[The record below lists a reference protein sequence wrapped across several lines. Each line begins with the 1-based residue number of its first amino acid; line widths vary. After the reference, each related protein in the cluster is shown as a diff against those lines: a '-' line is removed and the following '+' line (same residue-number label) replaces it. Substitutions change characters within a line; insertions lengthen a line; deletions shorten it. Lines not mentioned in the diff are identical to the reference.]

1 MLNEVEA
8 LSTLEEIA
16 AHFGKPNKKR
26 LAEIDRLLQTMA
38 AMGNVKVWNGKW
50 VGV

>member
-1 MLNEVEA
+1 MEA

-16 AHFGKPNKKR
+16 AHYGEPNKKR

-38 AMGNVKVWNGKW
+38 VMGNVKVWNGTW
-50 VGV
+50 MGA